1 MRSLGAV
8 LIAAL
13 ALLTAAGCGGG
24 NGKATTTTAKGATTT
39 TDAAAG
45 NGKCVGTNGKPL
57 GSIDASD
64 LASVVKEFDDREQV
78 PVPIRDAWKTIGDGY
93 RQLMA
98 KVGDINLSPPP
109 TDANT
114 VAAIKDMTTDPT
126 FAAALQKIET
136 YCGLSTGG

>member
-1 MRSLGAV
+1 MRSLGVA

-13 ALLTAAGCGGG
+13 ALVTAAGCSGG
-24 NGKATTTTAKGATTT
+24 NDKATATKGGTTT

-45 NGKCVGTNGKPL
+45 NGKCVGKDGKPL

-64 LASVVKEFDDREQV
+64 LASVVKEFDGHDQI
-78 PVPIRDAWKTIGDGY
+78 PAPIRDDWKTIGDGY
-93 RQLMA
+93 RQLMV

-114 VAAIKDMTTDPT
+114 VAAIKAMTTDPT